1 MLNFIL
7 SIHIKLNGYLKYSLI
22 KKNSV
27 NLYGW
32 FWDILSISDNS
43 VGFSF
48 LAEGKAHLAGMR
60 GEGPKI
66 TIT

>member
-1 MLNFIL
+1 MVIWNIL
-7 SIHIKLNGYLKYSLI
+7 WLK
-22 KKNSV
+22 KSV

-32 FWDILSISDNS
+32 FWNILSISDNS

-60 GEGPKI
+60 EEGSK
-66 TIT
+66 TTT